1 MSVIDKMISLKD
13 AGIKLQKPKYSNS
26 IEIFTEGDFN
36 DNDLI
41 SKTSFRSV
49 DEFIELNPILKKI
62 VRYKNDFGKSL
73 YNWEQRETYLSEQE
87 IELFQDLLD
96 DPPYD
101 PDGPMPIYHI
111 TQIKAYFRCS
121 DGNRYKIFI

>member
-1 MSVIDKMISLKD
+1 MSVADKLTSLQN
-13 AGIKLQKPKYSNS
+13 AGIKLQLPKYSNS
-26 IEIFTEGDFN
+26 IEIFIEGDFN

-62 VRYKNDFGKSL
+62 IHYKNNINKGL
-73 YNWEQRETYLSEQE
+73 WNWEQRETYLNKEE
-87 IELFQDLLD
+87 IELVDDLLGI
-96 DPPYD
+96 PPYD
-101 PDGPMPIYHI
+101 ELSVVIYHI

-121 DGNRYKIFI
+121 DSNRYKIFI